1 MAALLG
7 GSLLLTVVSS
17 AAIVIGWL
25 NSSAVLIYLSI
36 ACSVGVGLC
45 LALAYG
51 LSRVAVD
58 AAGRAR
64 RGSAPGGAGPA
75 HGVPVETDRGRRTA
89 R

>member
-7 GSLLLTVVSS
+7 GSLLLMVVSS

-25 NSSAVLIYLSI
+25 NSSEVLIYLSI

-45 LALAYG
+45 LAVAYG

-64 RGSAPGGAGPA
+64 PRAGPRPA
-75 HGVPVETDRGRRTA
+75 KGVPVEAERARRPA